1 MRSRFSS
8 LSLLWK
14 ILLSTSVAVT
24 VLFAITGEIVLRN
37 ITKTMSDSLEEEVQ
51 GSFHAYDSLWNSRA
65 ETLST
70 VSRVISSMSDVRAA
84 FLTGD
89 QATIRDSAGELWS
102 KISNSSAIFLVTDP
116 RGIVIASLGGVTAP
130 SLSKSLNL
138 VQEAEARF
146 PLQASGFFLQDGE
159 LYQISVTPVYV
170 QSARGQDLL
179 INVLVAGYHVDVLVA
194 QQLKEATNSEFL
206 FLTAGRVVASTMNPR
221 ATRAVMQNIG
231 KKQGKEGTTR
241 GKERVTDGVV
251 EYALYQTPLL
261 DITRKPV
268 GQICI
273 LRSFESAQRRISGL
287 YNNILLLWLS
297 AVSVGFVLT
306 YLLARR
312 IVEPVK
318 QLDRAAAEVALQNYA
333 IEVEVN
339 SDDEIGRLARTFNNM
354 CASIRQAREDLIRQ
368 ERISTIGRL
377 SSSIVHDLRN
387 PLAAIYGGAEMLVDA
402 DLPPAHVKRLAGNIY
417 RSSRR
422 IQELLQDLLNVSRG
436 KRLPPELC
444 RLREVASA
452 AADSLAA
459 AAEAQGVAVA
469 VGIPPEIEVP
479 LERSRMERAFVNLI
493 GNALEAMPDGGE
505 VRISADVEDGSVL
518 IHVEDNGPGIAP
530 EIRSQLF
537 QPFVTAGKRNGL
549 GLGLALSR
557 QTVLE
562 HGGDMW
568 VESQPGQGARF
579 SIRLPGAQVENRMPV
594 TPDAGGRMPGA
605 GSRSR
610 T

>member
-37 ITKTMSDSLEEEVQ
+37 ITKTMSDSLEEEVR
-51 GSFHAYDSLWNSRA
+51 GSFHAYGSLWNSRA
-65 ETLST
+65 EALST

-102 KISNSSAIFLVTDP
+102 KISSSSAIFLVTDP

-138 VQEAEARF
+138 VQEAAARF
-146 PLQASGFFLQDGE
+146 PLQAAGFFLQDGE

-170 QSARGQDLL
+170 QSTRGQDLL
-179 INVLVAGYHVDVLVA
+179 NVLVAGYHVDALVA
-194 QQLKEATNSEFL
+194 QQLKEATDSEFL
-206 FLTAGRVVASTMNPR
+206 FLTPGRVIASTMNPR
-221 ATRAVMQNIG
+221 ATRAVVESIG
-231 KKQGKEGTTR
+231 KKRGT
-241 GKERVTDGVV
+241 ERVNDGVV
-251 EYALYQTPLL
+251 EYALYKTSLL

-273 LRSFESAQRRISGL
+273 LRSFESAQRRIAGL
-287 YNNILLLWLS
+287 YNNILLLWLL
-297 AVSVGFVLT
+297 AVSVAFVLT

-377 SSSIVHDLRN
+377 SGSIVHDLRN

-436 KRLPPELC
+436 KRRPPELC

-459 AAEAQGVAVA
+459 AAEAQGVTVA
-469 VGIPPEIEVP
+469 LEIPPEIEVP

-493 GNALEAMPDGGE
+493 GNALEAMPDGGA
-505 VRISADVEDGSVL
+505 VRISAEVEDGSVL

-568 VESQPGQGARF
+568 VESQPGRGARF
-579 SIRLPGAQVENRMPV
+579 SFRLPGAQVEERMP
-594 TPDAGGRMPGA
+594 DARFARGPGA
-605 GSRSR
+605 G
-610 T
+610 

>member
-1 MRSRFSS
+1 MRSPFSD

-24 VLFAITGEIVLRN
+24 VLFAITGELVLRN
-37 ITKTMSDSLEEEVQ
+37 ITKTMSDSLEEEVRA
-51 GSFHAYDSLWNSRA
+51 SFKAYDSLWVSRA
-65 ETLST
+65 EALSS
-70 VSRVISSMSDVRAA
+70 VSRVISGMSDVRAA
-84 FLTGD
+84 FLTRD
-89 QATIRDSAGELWS
+89 RATIQDSAGELWS
-102 KISNSSAIFLVTDP
+102 KISNSSAIFLVTDA
-116 RGIVIASLGGVTAP
+116 GGTVIASLGGATPP
-130 SLSKSLNL
+130 SLPTSLDM
-138 VQEAEARF
+138 VQSAAARF
-146 PLQASGFFLQDGE
+146 PRQSSGFFLQNGE

-170 QSARGQDLL
+170 QSTRGQDLL
-179 INVLVAGYHVDVLVA
+179 INVLVAGYHVDALVA

-206 FLTAGRVVASTMNPR
+206 FLTPSGSIVSTLNPR
-221 ATRAVMQNIG
+221 ATRKVVDSIAA
-231 KKQGKEGTTR
+231 TR
-241 GKERVTDGVV
+241 GRERVTDGVV
-251 EYALYQTPLL
+251 EYALFRTPLL
-261 DITRKPV
+261 DIMGKPV

-273 LRSFESAQRRISGL
+273 LRSFASGQQRIASL
-287 YNNILLLWLS
+287 YNNILLLWMG
-297 AVSVGFVLT
+297 AVSVGLVVT

-318 QLDRAAAEVALQNYA
+318 RLDRAAEEVARQNYA
-333 IEVEVN
+333 IKVEVN
-339 SDDEIGRLARTFNNM
+339 SKDEMGRLALTFNNM

-377 SSSIVHDLRN
+377 SGSIVHDLRN

-417 RSSRR
+417 RASRR

-436 KRLPPELC
+436 KNQAPEIC

-452 AADSLAA
+452 ACDSLAA
-459 AAEAQGVAVA
+459 VAESQGV
-469 VGIPPEIEVP
+469 GIALEIPVEIEVP

-505 VRISADVEDGSVL
+505 VRITATVEDGSALV
-518 IHVEDNGPGIAP
+518 HVEDNGPGIAP
-530 EIRSQLF
+530 EIRAQLF
-537 QPFVTAGKRNGL
+537 QPFVSAGKRNGL

-568 VESQPGQGARF
+568 VESQPGRGARF
-579 SIRLPGAQVENRMPV
+579 SFRLPGAQVAQALGLHV
-594 TPDAGGRMPGA
+594 
-605 GSRSR
+605 
-610 T
+610 